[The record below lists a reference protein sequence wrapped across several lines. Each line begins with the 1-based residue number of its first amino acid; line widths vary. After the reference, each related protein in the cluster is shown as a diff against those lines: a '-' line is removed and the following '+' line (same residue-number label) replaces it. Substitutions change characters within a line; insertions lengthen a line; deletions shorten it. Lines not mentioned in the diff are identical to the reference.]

1 MSGEPESSMTAKDKL
16 SRFEQLI
23 DDYLAKRGIHRVE
36 YNEEAL
42 KILQMKSF
50 ELKALTSAECGELAF
65 SLAQYSLYIQQ
76 QINEQTARINWAK
89 NNIKNIIAQNSGQ
102 FDRYMKYE
110 EKEHA
115 VIISNEHALKLNE
128 ILSYAQAVSDRLS
141 YMSGRIQSM
150 SSALIELQRSK
161 RRVDNVT

>member
-23 DDYLAKRGIHRVE
+23 DDYLAKRGIHKVE

-42 KILQMKSF
+42 KVLQMKSF
-50 ELKALTSAECGELAF
+50 ELKALTSTECGELAF
-65 SLAQYSLYIQQ
+65 SLAQYSLYMQQ
-76 QINEQTARINWAK
+76 QINEQTTRINWAK

-115 VIISNEHALKLNE
+115 IIVNNEHALKLNE
-128 ILSYAQAVSDRLS
+128 ILSYAQAVSDRLL
-141 YMSGRIQSM
+141 YMSGKIQSL
-150 SSALIELQRSK
+150 SSTLIELQRSK

>member
-1 MSGEPESSMTAKDKL
+1 MSGEQESLMTAKDKL
-16 SRFEQLI
+16 AHFEKLI
-23 DDYLAKRGIHRVE
+23 DDYLAKRGIHKVS

-42 KILQMKSF
+42 KVLQMTSF

-65 SLAQYSLYIQQ
+65 SLAQYSLYMQQ

-110 EKEHA
+110 EKEHS
-115 VIISNEHALKLNE
+115 VIVNNEHALKLSE

-141 YMSGRIQSM
+141 YMSGRIQSL
-150 SSALIELQRSK
+150 SSTLIELQRSK
-161 RRVDNVT
+161 RRVENVK